1 MQVFANG
8 PSDSIGVPLKK
19 AMTMQVVHTKA
30 RLRAVLEQAR
40 AGGRTVG
47 FVPTMGYLH
56 AGHAAL
62 IHRARQEN
70 DVVAVSVFVNP
81 TQFGPSEDLAAYPRD
96 AERDMTLMRAQGTDV
111 AFFPSVEELYPDG
124 YTTYVQVEG
133 PMTQTLCGRSR
144 PGHFRGVATIVT
156 KLFHLVAPDRAY
168 FGQKDCQQVA
178 VIERMVRDLDF
189 DLEIVACP
197 TVREADGL
205 ALSSRNVYLSESQ
218 RAQAPRISQ
227 ALYEAREM
235 IQNGER
241 RAAPLAERIKKII
254 VTIDSATIDYVSIA
268 AARTLADLETL
279 SGEVLI
285 AVAVKVGR
293 TRLIDNIRVEV

>member
-1 MQVFANG
+1 MQVIHDK
-8 PSDSIGVPLKK
+8 SQLRK
-19 AMTMQVVHTKA
+19 AL
-30 RLRAVLEQAR
+30 RLAR
-40 AGGRTVG
+40 AGGKQVG

-56 AGHAAL
+56 DGHAAL
-62 IHRARQEN
+62 MDRARREN

-81 TQFGPSEDLAAYPRD
+81 TQFGPNEDLAAYPRD
-96 AERDMTLMRAQGTDV
+96 AERDMALMRAHGVDL
-111 AFFPSVEELYPDG
+111 AFFPTVEDLYPPG
-124 YTTYVQVEG
+124 YTTYVSVEG

-156 KLFHLVAPDRAY
+156 KLFHLLAPDRAY

-178 VIERMVRDLDF
+178 VIQQMVRDLDF

-205 ALSSRNVYLSESQ
+205 AMSSRNVYLSPEQ
-218 RAQAPRISQ
+218 RAQAPGISRTLF
-227 ALYEAREM
+227 AARQM
-235 IQNGER
+235 AQNGER
-241 RAAPLAERIKKII
+241 RAAVVAEYIKKSIA
-254 VTIDSATIDYVSIA
+254 TIDSAAIDYVSIVDSK
-268 AARTLADLETL
+268 TLSDLEML

-285 AVAVKVGR
+285 AVAVKIGR

>member
-1 MQVFANG
+1 
-8 PSDSIGVPLKK
+8 
-19 AMTMQVVHTKA
+19 MQVVHTKA
-30 RLRAVLEQAR
+30 QLRAVLKQAR
-40 AGGRTVG
+40 TGGRSVG

-62 IHRARQEN
+62 IRRARQEN
-70 DVVAVSVFVNP
+70 EVVVVSVFVNP

-96 AERDMTLMRAQGTDV
+96 SERDMALMRAQGTDV

-133 PMTQTLCGRSR
+133 PMTLTLCGRSR

-189 DLEIVACP
+189 DLDIVACP

-227 ALYEAREM
+227 ALCEAREM
-235 IQNGER
+235 IQKGER
-241 RAAPLAERIKKII
+241 RAAPLAEHIKKII
-254 VTIDSATIDYVSIA
+254 ATIDSATIDYVSIA
-268 AARTLADLETL
+268 DARTLADLETL

-293 TRLIDNIRVEV
+293 TRLIDNIRIEV

>member
-1 MQVFANG
+1 AFANG
-8 PSDSIGVPLKK
+8 PSGSIRIPLNKVV
-19 AMTMQVVHTKA
+19 TMQVVHTKA
-30 RLRAVLEQAR
+30 QLRAVLKQAR
-40 AGGRTVG
+40 AGGRRVG

-70 DVVAVSVFVNP
+70 EVVVVSVFINP
-81 TQFGPSEDLAAYPRD
+81 TQFGPNEDLAAYPRNT
-96 AERDMTLMRAQGTDV
+96 ERDIALMRAQGADV
-111 AFFPSVEELYPDG
+111 AFFPSVDEIYPEG
-124 YTTYVQVEG
+124 FTTYVQVEG

-156 KLFHLVAPDRAY
+156 KLFHIVAPDRAY

-218 RAQAPRISQ
+218 RAQAPRIAQ
-227 ALYEAREM
+227 ALFEAREM
-235 IQNGER
+235 IQKGER
-241 RAAPLAERIKKII
+241 RAAPLVEYIKKCIAA
-254 VTIDSATIDYVSIA
+254 IDSAAIDYVSIA
-268 AARTLADLETL
+268 DLRSLADLEML
-279 SGEVLI
+279 SGVVLI